1 MKTKTITLYQFS
13 ELSDKAKEKAIE
25 QLRDINVDYYDWNDY
40 LIDDWQK
47 TLNKIGFENAKIAY
61 SGFWSQGDGASF
73 TADVDIEKL
82 LSSMTYCATKY
93 KNARIFE
100 LVSLL
105 HDKNAINIHLA
116 KNHWGTHYSHERTV
130 SLNIDIDYPYER
142 GSFWP
147 KIVEQFE
154 NALDDFRIDL
164 CSAVYTSLE
173 NEYNYLTSD
182 ESIIEIIEANDYE
195 FTINGELA

>member
-1 MKTKTITLYQFS
+1 MRKKTITIFEYS
-13 ELSDKAKEKAIE
+13 ELTPAVQKRVLDKMRDWQVDYDWYENELDYWKEKLD
-25 QLRDINVDYYDWNDY
+25 Q
-40 LIDDWQK
+40 
-47 TLNKIGFENAKIAY
+47 IGFENAIIAF
-61 SGFWSQGDGASF
+61 SGFCSQGDGASF
-73 TADVDIEKL
+73 TADVNIEKL
-82 LSSMTYCATKY
+82 LSSMIYRATKY

-116 KNHWGTHYSHERTV
+116 KNHWGTHYSHERTI
-130 SLNIDIDYPYER
+130 SLNVDIDYPYES

-164 CSAVYTSLE
+164 CSAIYTSLE

-182 ESIIEIIEANDYE
+182 EYIIE
-195 FTINGELA
+195 TINANEYDFLENGEMA